1 MRNLLLAAVVGVS
14 ICGVRAG
21 ARVDAAADAG
31 AGEAL
36 TLEDRLAA
44 VVDRRTLGQF
54 WGVVIVKVG
63 DEVVLER
70 GYGYA
75 TRELD
80 RVSPME
86 SLFDIGS
93 IAKSF
98 TAAAALSLAEEGLL
112 DLDAPVSEVLGRDL
126 GRAGRAT
133 TRELLGH
140 VGGVGSLRVDFRGAD
155 LETREGLL
163 DAVARAMGPD
173 DGGAFVYSNVG
184 YFLVAAVIE
193 EVGGKAFEEVVRFRT
208 IDDLNM
214 REDPHNPFAPSRLRP
229 TGFVSDGEVWG
240 GRATARMSSRAP
252 SSDTFG
258 YPWNWGH
265 RGATGVVTSGHG
277 LLAWMN
283 AVVEGAHAMP
293 DPMRMLLDD
302 PPLVREAPIMLTPG
316 KGGYGLGWYVEV
328 DDAGEVVRFGHG
340 GATGGYRS
348 AAWHYPRGAG
358 GLGMTIVVLTN
369 EAHDADGMERALAR
383 VLGTMSPRPRK
394 PMRGG
399 VFLLR
404 YPDEDGDGL
413 VRVEDGLAW
422 HAMAWYRG
430 RGENGE
436 VVVEDRPTLILRD
449 SLRSMWSV
457 MVHMDTA
464 DALDLAGRVAAAM
477 DAAGPVAGEARAIA
491 GLAVEF
497 DVRGRTLGEARSVVV
512 DEGLGFEVVGAAGG
526 GGGVVLRLGDGAG
539 VLATVRMGRRE
550 AGVLA
555 DRLRGAA
562 E

>member
-1 MRNLLLAAVVGVS
+1 MRNLLLAAVVGLAICGVV
-14 ICGVRAG
+14 CGVRAG

-63 DEVVLER
+63 DEIVLER

-80 RVSPME
+80 RVSPRE

-155 LETREGLL
+155 LETRDGLL

-193 EVGGKAFEEVVRFRT
+193 EVGGEAFEEVVRERVILFGPFLYPNG
-208 IDDLNM
+208 IDGLPRFEAM
-214 REDPHNPFAPSRLRP
+214 I
-229 TGFVSDGEVWG
+229 GFVGDGQVHG
-240 GRATARMSSRAP
+240 GRVTARISQRGTTT
-252 SSDTFG
+252 DTFA
-258 YPWNWGH
+258 YPWNWGQ
-265 RGATGVVTSGHG
+265 RGATGVVTTGE
-277 LLAWMN
+277 W
-283 AVVEGAHAMP
+283 
-293 DPMRMLLDD
+293 
-302 PPLVREAPIMLTPG
+302 LVRWIESGALGATRGAMLTPG

-348 AAWHYPRGAG
+348 AAWHYPQAGPQAADGAG
-358 GLGMTIVVLTN
+358 VTIVVLTN

-383 VLGTMSPRPRK
+383 VVAPRPAE
-394 PMRGG
+394 PMKGG

-413 VRVEDGLAW
+413 VRVDDGLAW
-422 HAMAWYRG
+422 DAMASYRG
-430 RGENGE
+430 RGEDGE

-457 MVHMDTA
+457 MVHMDVA
-464 DALDLAGRVAAAM
+464 DALELAARVEAARA
-477 DAAGPVAGEARAIA
+477 AAGPVAAEARAVA

-497 DVRGRTLGEARSVVV
+497 DLRGRTLGEARSVVV
-512 DEGLGFEVVGAAGG
+512 DEGLGFEVVGAVGE

-555 DRLRGAA
+555 DRLRAVA